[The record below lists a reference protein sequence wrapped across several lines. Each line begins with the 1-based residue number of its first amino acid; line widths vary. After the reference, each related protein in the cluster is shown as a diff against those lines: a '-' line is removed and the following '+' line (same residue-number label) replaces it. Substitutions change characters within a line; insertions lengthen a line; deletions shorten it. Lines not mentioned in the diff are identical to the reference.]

1 MLAPVTHILPVTT
14 IQRERLL
21 PIRGTVLARR
31 GQKVSPTDVIAEAIL
46 TPEHILLDVARGL
59 GLPPAKADKHMQRKI
74 GELVS
79 EDDVIAGPT
88 SLGRVV
94 RTPHPGK
101 VVVVGGGQVLIEIT
115 SQPYELVAGIPG
127 VVIELVPDF
136 GVVIAT
142 SGALI
147 QAAWGNGRIDYG
159 LLNVG
164 ITAPDD
170 LMTADQ
176 LDVSLRGSI
185 FLGGYCK
192 DEAVLETA
200 AELPM
205 RGLILSSME
214 ASLVPT
220 AQKMPYPILLTEGF
234 GRITMNSAAFRLLTT
249 SERREVSINAE
260 AMDRLKGVRPEI
272 IIPLAAS
279 GDLPVET
286 DVFMSERQVRVLRAP
301 RLSQIGILKEVHTG
315 LTTLPNG
322 IRTQA
327 GDVILESGE
336 TILLPLV
343 NLEILE

>member
-31 GQKVSPTDVIAEAIL
+31 GQRVSPTDVIAEANL

-59 GLPPAKADKHMQRKI
+59 GLPPAKADKHIQRKV

-94 RTPHPGK
+94 RTTHPGK
-101 VVVVGGGQVLIEIT
+101 VVVVGGGQVLIEIA

-170 LMTADQ
+170 KMTADQ
-176 LDVSLRGSI
+176 LDISLRGTI
-185 FLGGYCK
+185 FLGGYCQ
-192 DEAVLETA
+192 DEAVLKTA
-200 AELPM
+200 EELPM

-234 GRITMNSAAFRLLTT
+234 GRIAMNSAAFKLLTT
-249 SERREVSINAE
+249 NEQREISINAE
-260 AMDRLKGVRPEI
+260 VMDRMKGVRPEI
-272 IIPLAAS
+272 IIPLPAS

-286 DVFMSERQVRVLRAP
+286 DVFTSERQVRVLRAP
-301 RLSQIGILKEVHTG
+301 RLSQIGTLTEVYTG
-315 LTTLPNG
+315 LTSLPNG
-322 IRTQA
+322 IRAQA
-327 GDVILESGE
+327 GNVTLESGE